1 MASVALPAVGA
12 LAPVAVLQV
21 DAGRAVQ
28 TRRRL
33 TFIHIFKRKR
43 KIQTVYS
50 RLVSFLVI
58 TTIFLEEED
67 GKEGKNC
74 LKGRDD
80 TGGSRFKR
88 SAVAALNDAR
98 GNILP
103 W

>member
-67 GKEGKNC
+67 GKKRKEL
-74 LKGRDD
+74 LKR
-80 TGGSRFKR
+80 TRRHWRVK
-88 SAVAALNDAR
+88 V
-98 GNILP
+98 
-103 W
+103 

>member
-33 TFIHIFKRKR
+33 TFIHIFKKKKNTNGLLAFSLFPRYYDNFFK
-43 KIQTVYS
+43 KKKM
-50 RLVSFLVI
+50 
-58 TTIFLEEED
+58 E
-67 GKEGKNC
+67 KKGKNC